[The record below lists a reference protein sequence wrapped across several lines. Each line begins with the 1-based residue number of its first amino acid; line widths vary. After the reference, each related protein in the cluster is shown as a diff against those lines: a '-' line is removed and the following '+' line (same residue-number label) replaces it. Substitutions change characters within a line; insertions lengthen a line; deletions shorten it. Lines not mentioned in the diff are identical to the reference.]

1 MEILVLIRIVERKNF
16 ALLTMA
22 LLNVGMTL
30 ASQCIV
36 PMVKYVKPTLTIVLR
51 NALVLQLVS
60 TKATHITKEIL
71 SLAKMDVINVL
82 VHLARFLVLKTH
94 VDAIMKELH
103 TIKETLSLAAMDV
116 ILVLVLLVRFLV
128 QRWPVDQIL
137 ANMKVTHTMKEIPSL
152 AKMDATV
159 VLALL
164 DRSIVQKMHVMT
176 R

>member
-1 MEILVLIRIVERKNF
+1 MVVILVL
-16 ALLTMA
+16 ALLDKS
-22 LLNVGMTL
+22 LVRKILVN
-30 ASQCIV
+30 
-36 PMVKYVKPTLTIVLR
+36 KP
-51 NALVLQLVS
+51 
-60 TKATHITKEIL
+60 
-71 SLAKMDVINVL
+71 
-82 VHLARFLVLKTH
+82 
-94 VDAIMKELH
+94 AIMKVVH
-103 TIKETLSLAAMDV
+103 TIKETLSLAKMDV

>member
-22 LLNVGMTL
+22 LLNVEMTL
-30 ASQCIV
+30 ASQCVV

-94 VDAIMKELH
+94 VDAIMKEKLTMKETLSLAAMVVIPVLALLDKSLVLKIPVDAIMKELH
-103 TIKETLSLAAMDV
+103 TIKETLSLAM
-116 ILVLVLLVRFLV
+116 
-128 QRWPVDQIL
+128 
-137 ANMKVTHTMKEIPSL
+137 
-152 AKMDATV
+152 MDATV
-159 VLALL
+159 APVLLE
-164 DRSIVQKMHVMT
+164 
-176 R
+176 